1 MASVSKKLLDDVITH
16 SVDLLRVAVHLRIPI
31 LKLLTKL
38 ERDLLNELEDV
49 AGKTDFTV
57 TRMRALLAQ
66 TRDTINSIYD
76 RIAVANQAG
85 MVQVATITAK
95 NAVKS
100 INAAINADVA
110 SVGMSKEKLE
120 KIASDTLIRGLPSE
134 DWWAGQSLRL
144 QKAFTSQMQMGQLR
158 GETVDQLARRIRGT
172 KAAGFRDGIMQLSKS
187 QADALVRTSVQAV
200 SNAARLQ
207 QYANNSDVIKGIQWV
222 SVLDNRTTE
231 QCMALDGL
239 EWSFPD
245 DAGIFADY
253 EPIGHD
259 KEFEPPPLHWNC
271 RSVVVPVTFSW
282 QELADMHGNSAGA
295 QIADQVPEGT
305 RASMDGQVSESTSF
319 FDWLE
324 GRTEAEQNDILG
336 EGKADLFRAGKIDAT
351 DLTDQNNR
359 PLSLSELEEKYG

>member
-1 MASVSKKLLDDVITH
+1 MATVSKQLLDDVITH
-16 SVDLLRVAVHLRIPI
+16 SVDLLRVAAHLRIPI

-38 ERDLLNELEDV
+38 ERDLLNDLEDI

-57 TRMRALLAQ
+57 TRMRALLSQ

-76 RIAVANQAG
+76 RIAVANEAG
-85 MVQVATITAK
+85 LVQVATITAK
-95 NAVKS
+95 AAVNS
-100 INAAINADVA
+100 INDAINADVA

-134 DWWAGQSLRL
+134 DWWAGQSARL
-144 QKAFTSQMQMGQLR
+144 QKAFTAQMQMGQLR
-158 GETVDQLARRIRGT
+158 GETIDQLARRIRGT
-172 KAAGFRDGIMQLSKS
+172 KAAGFRDGIMQLSKA
-187 QADALVRTSVQAV
+187 QADTLVRTSVQAV

-207 QYANNSDVIKGIQWV
+207 QYANNSDVVKGVMW
-222 SVLDNRTTE
+222 SGTLDDRE
-231 QCMALDGL
+231 CEICIALDGL

-253 EPIGHD
+253 EPVGHD
-259 KEFEPPPLHWNC
+259 KEFEPAPIHMNC
-271 RSVVVPVTFSW
+271 RCAIVPVTFSW

-305 RASMDGQVSESTSF
+305 RASMDGQVPDSTSF

-336 EGKADLFRAGKIDAT
+336 VGKADLFRDGKIDAT

-359 PLSLSELEEKYG
+359 PLSLEELEAKYG